1 MLKYTLHVHNFAAQA
16 KHLATEPARAGTN
29 RESAVDDEQNPT
41 RVTVYTPTG
50 AAAALRIAQRH
61 LNHVHARNAYAD
73 PGITRTAA
81 DIVYC
86 EARARAEGLTPEERE
101 DESLYVIHSEY
112 DSVRMYALDDV
123 RHARGEVDA

>member
-1 MLKYTLHVHNFAAQA
+1 MLKYTMHVHDFAAQA
-16 KHLATEPARAGTN
+16 MYLATEPARVGTN
-29 RESAVDDEQNPT
+29 PESAVDDEKNPT
-41 RVTVYTPTG
+41 RVTVYTSTG
-50 AAAALRIAQRH
+50 VVAALRIAQRH

-73 PGITRTAA
+73 PGITRMAA

-101 DESLYVIHSEY
+101 DESFYSIHSEY
-112 DSVRMYALDDV
+112 DTLRMHALDDV